1 MKNALPV
8 TIRMMKN
15 QHLDYDTYLTH
26 KYWMEQA
33 ISLAEAAGN
42 RGDIPVGAII
52 TSKSGDLLAAAA
64 NQKEQ
69 NHDATAHAEILAI
82 RQASQ
87 KKQNWRLDDCTLY
100 VTLEP
105 CPMCAGAIIQAR
117 IALLVYGA
125 DDPKTGAIYTV
136 INLPHSFA
144 SNHRPQVIAGIE
156 EDKCRKQLQDW
167 FTKKRKLRKLQ
178 KG

>member
-1 MKNALPV
+1 MND
-8 TIRMMKN
+8 RY
-15 QHLDYDTYLTH
+15 LDYDAYLIH
-26 KYWMEQA
+26 KYWMNQA
-33 ISLAEAAGN
+33 ISLAESAGN

-52 TSKSGDLLAAAA
+52 TTKSGDLLAAAA
-64 NQKEQ
+64 NQKET

-82 RQASQ
+82 SQASK
-87 KKQNWRLDDCTLY
+87 KKQDWHLDDCTLY

-117 IALLVYGA
+117 ISLLVYGA

-136 INLPHSFA
+136 MNLPHSFA

-156 EDKCRKQLQDW
+156 EDKCRQQLQDW
-167 FTKKRKLRKLQ
+167 FIKKRKLRKSN